1 MIFEKVPLPGT
12 RVSFETGLF
21 QLDGHALFLS
31 SRDIQL
37 ERGESIKATARVLS
51 RYVDGIMIRTF
62 AQSDVEQLA
71 EFASVPVINGLT
83 DYCHPCQ
90 VFRIS
95 EGGGGEQ
102 RRVERLILVYCRKG
116 QNGAHTIAGGRATR
130 GNTGVGGHAGR
141 LSATRRR
148 WQ

>member
-1 MIFEKVPLPGT
+1 MIFEKSSTRT

-37 ERGESIKATARVLS
+37 GRGESIKATARVLS

-90 VFRIS
+90 VLADLMTVR
-95 EGGGGEQ
+95 ERKNAG
-102 RRVERLILVYCRKG
+102 RVENLLYR
-116 QNGAHTIAGGRATR
+116 
-130 GNTGVGGHAGR
+130 
-141 LSATRRR
+141 
-148 WQ
+148 

>member
-1 MIFEKVPLPGT
+1 MIFEKSSTRT

-37 ERGESIKATARVLS
+37 ECGESIKATARVLS

-83 DYCHPCQ
+83 DYCYPRQ
-90 VFRIS
+90 VLADLMTVR
-95 EGGGGEQ
+95 
-102 RRVERLILVYCRKG
+102 ERKKRWKG
-116 QNGAHTIAGGRATR
+116 
-130 GNTGVGGHAGR
+130 
-141 LSATRRR
+141 
-148 WQ
+148 

>member
-1 MIFEKVPLPGT
+1 MIFEKSSTRT

-83 DYCHPCQ
+83 DYSHPCQ
-90 VFRIS
+90 VLADLMTVR
-95 EGGGGEQ
+95 ERKNAG
-102 RRVERLILVYCRKG
+102 RVENLLY
-116 QNGAHTIAGGRATR
+116 
-130 GNTGVGGHAGR
+130 
-141 LSATRRR
+141 
-148 WQ
+148 W

>member
-1 MIFEKVPLPGT
+1 MIFEKSSTRT

-51 RYVDGIMIRTF
+51 RYVDGILSRTF
-62 AQSDVEQLA
+62 AQSEVEQLA
-71 EFASVPVINGLT
+71 DFASVPVINGLT

-90 VFRIS
+90 VLADLMTVR
-95 EGGGGEQ
+95 
-102 RRVERLILVYCRKG
+102 ERKKRWKG
-116 QNGAHTIAGGRATR
+116 
-130 GNTGVGGHAGR
+130 
-141 LSATRRR
+141 
-148 WQ
+148 

>member
-1 MIFEKVPLPGT
+1 MIFEKSSTRT

-83 DYCHPCQ
+83 DYCYPCQ
-90 VFRIS
+90 VLADLMMVR
-95 EGGGGEQ
+95 
-102 RRVERLILVYCRKG
+102 ERKKRWKGRKFAILVTATIWPTVCWWAGYAWEYRCRWPRRT
-116 QNGAHTIAGGRATR
+116 AISR
-130 GNTGVGGHAGR
+130 
-141 LSATRRR
+141 TRRR